1 LLDECPERAL
11 ISRKEHVTDGAVSKW
26 RRRFVTHRV
35 AGLTDQPRPGAPRRL
50 TDAAVEDLIPEY
62 LAVTNAAPTPLV
74 WTKTADEILASVGRY
89 CQRISDSGH

>member
-1 LLDECPERAL
+1 
-11 ISRKEHVTDGAVSKW
+11 VSKW

-35 AGLTDQPRPGAPRRL
+35 AGLTDQPRPGAPRRI

-74 WTKTADEILASVGRY
+74 WTKTADEILASIERF
-89 CQRISDSGH
+89 RKRTSGTGH